1 MPVNPVIDRVSSA
14 IQGRIDAAKAA
25 GNDKLAQRWMRELGS
40 LTDGPTTDV
49 MTAIAFDPA
58 AFERLA
64 IYAAQ
69 KVRRM
74 LGAFVGTGHVDPY
87 RMALVKN
94 AKHAGGSLSSSA
106 MRATLD
112 KSQPCT
118 TALKIRRA
126 GADTTAA
133 TQVSSTVEALEALG
147 MAAVTKLGKERVITV
162 NFEHPLAKVFA

>member
-74 LGAFVGTGHVDPY
+74 I
-87 RMALVKN
+87 
-94 AKHAGGSLSSSA
+94 GSTS
-106 MRATLD
+106 
-112 KSQPCT
+112 
-118 TALKIRRA
+118 
-126 GADTTAA
+126 
-133 TQVSSTVEALEALG
+133 
-147 MAAVTKLGKERVITV
+147 ERSW
-162 NFEHPLAKVFA
+162 